1 MLNTSSSYIQSQLS
15 SVWPEWRI
23 TGTLGK
29 GTYGDVYEILR
40 DDLGISY
47 KCALKV
53 LTLESYESDPSL
65 EEFVRNV
72 SREIDMMMQLKGAP
86 HIVTIEDYAVL
97 RDKGVRTILI
107 RMELLESVEKLSRKP
122 GGLDKG
128 EVLQLGIDI
137 CTALTSC
144 ELSNII
150 HRDIKLSNIF
160 YSKKTG
166 YKLGDFGIS
175 RTMDSIHEK
184 ISMSSAGTIQYLAP
198 EVYYGYKYDNT
209 VDIYSLGISLY
220 ILLNNNLPPFC
231 NEYNLPPEQIS
242 MAMIHEANMRRLRG
256 ERFGAPANADE
267 RLASVI
273 CAACDPDSGNR
284 FPSASQFL
292 NALLACRDNRPVS
305 LPGKTQSL
313 NMTSQVLPSA
323 GTEDNPTK
331 MLFAESNPFQQGSY
345 SQPAGSQRTG
355 QDSLAGHSAAGI
367 PGAAPPFSSNDEY
380 TGYSE
385 DEKHPS
391 SKRPVLLC
399 ILLALIAA
407 SLFCAILLMKR
418 ASSSS
423 TGSASQAPAEDPPAA
438 DSDEPAETEDGD
450 SSETV
455 SYVVTWTD
463 QEGRILGSTTS
474 AGYDGDSITVK
485 APEVNG
491 YEPINEEINITLRAG
506 ADNSVTFVYT
516 PVETAPEMDI
526 PSYDTLLYNGHTY
539 YAYETAEIN
548 SFRQAQEYC
557 ESRGGYL
564 AVIDDDAENTALYDY
579 VMHDLGLEDAY
590 FGLTDEKTEGQWE
603 WVDGSPYWYDNWLEG
618 QPDNAND
625 GEDYALFFY
634 KDTPYTWNDGDFGKD
649 HDTGTVVFL
658 IEWNGQ

>member
-273 CAACDPDSGNR
+273 CTACDPDSRNR
-284 FPSASQFL
+284 FQSASQFL

-345 SQPAGSQRTG
+345 SQAASAQRTG
-355 QDSLAGHSAAGI
+355 QNGFFDSSSANI
-367 PGAAPPFSSNDEY
+367 PNAAPPFSSNDKH
-380 TGYSE
+380 TGHRKE
-385 DEKHPS
+385 DPS
-391 SKRPVLLC
+391 SPKRPVLLC

-438 DSDEPAETEDGD
+438 DSEEPAETDDVD

-474 AGYDGDSITVK
+474 AGSDGDFITVK

-491 YEPINEEINITLRAG
+491 YEPINEMINITLHAG

-618 QPDNAND
+618 QPDDAND

>member
-242 MAMIHEANMRRLRG
+242 MAMIHEANMRRL
-256 ERFGAPANADE
+256 P
-267 RLASVI
+267 
-273 CAACDPDSGNR
+273 PMQMSGWR
-284 FPSASQFL
+284 PSYV
-292 NALLACRDNRPVS
+292 RPV
-305 LPGKTQSL
+305 
-313 NMTSQVLPSA
+313 
-323 GTEDNPTK
+323 
-331 MLFAESNPFQQGSY
+331 
-345 SQPAGSQRTG
+345 
-355 QDSLAGHSAAGI
+355 I
-367 PGAAPPFSSNDEY
+367 PIRE
-380 TGYSE
+380 
-385 DEKHPS
+385 
-391 SKRPVLLC
+391 
-399 ILLALIAA
+399 IA
-407 SLFCAILLMKR
+407 
-418 ASSSS
+418 
-423 TGSASQAPAEDPPAA
+423 
-438 DSDEPAETEDGD
+438 
-450 SSETV
+450 
-455 SYVVTWTD
+455 
-463 QEGRILGSTTS
+463 
-474 AGYDGDSITVK
+474 
-485 APEVNG
+485 
-491 YEPINEEINITLRAG
+491 
-506 ADNSVTFVYT
+506 
-516 PVETAPEMDI
+516 
-526 PSYDTLLYNGHTY
+526 
-539 YAYETAEIN
+539 
-548 SFRQAQEYC
+548 FRQPL
-557 ESRGGYL
+557 S
-564 AVIDDDAENTALYDY
+564 
-579 VMHDLGLEDAY
+579 
-590 FGLTDEKTEGQWE
+590 
-603 WVDGSPYWYDNWLEG
+603 S
-618 QPDNAND
+618 
-625 GEDYALFFY
+625 
-634 KDTPYTWNDGDFGKD
+634 
-649 HDTGTVVFL
+649 
-658 IEWNGQ
+658 

>member
-345 SQPAGSQRTG
+345 SQQAGAQRPG

-438 DSDEPAETEDGD
+438 DSEEPAETDDVD

>member
-367 PGAAPPFSSNDEY
+367 PGAAPPFSSSDKY
-380 TGYSE
+380 TDYG
-385 DEKHPS
+385 EKDPS
-391 SKRPVLLC
+391 SPKRPVLLC

-423 TGSASQAPAEDPPAA
+423 TVFNITGNVLVMKMADAAKLLRFSYYRIYGQRDNTAGYFKANVKPSRTNTNHVSCFRKDEQKRGFWNLIISDRTLALYGVKVGMTKKQAHDLLTKNKWKKI
-438 DSDEPAETEDGD
+438 SDEPDEVLYSLFAVFRLLLFN
-450 SSETV
+450 STV
-455 SYVVTWTD
+455 
-463 QEGRILGSTTS
+463 TS
-474 AGYDGDSITVK
+474 AMLTPPIF
-485 APEVNG
+485 
-491 YEPINEEINITLRAG
+491 EPPLCI
-506 ADNSVTFVYT
+506 
-516 PVETAPEMDI
+516 
-526 PSYDTLLYNGHTY
+526 LL
-539 YAYETAEIN
+539 
-548 SFRQAQEYC
+548 
-557 ESRGGYL
+557 
-564 AVIDDDAENTALYDY
+564 
-579 VMHDLGLEDAY
+579 
-590 FGLTDEKTEGQWE
+590 
-603 WVDGSPYWYDNWLEG
+603 
-618 QPDNAND
+618 
-625 GEDYALFFY
+625 
-634 KDTPYTWNDGDFGKD
+634 
-649 HDTGTVVFL
+649 
-658 IEWNGQ
+658 

>member
-367 PGAAPPFSSNDEY
+367 PGAAPPFSSSDKY
-380 TGYSE
+380 TDYG
-385 DEKHPS
+385 EKDPS
-391 SKRPVLLC
+391 SPKRPVLLC

-438 DSDEPAETEDGD
+438 DSEEPAETDDVD

-506 ADNSVTFVYT
+506 AENSVTFVYT

>member
-23 TGTLGK
+23 TDTLGK

-97 RDKGVRTILI
+97 RDNGVRTILI
-107 RMELLESVEKLSRKP
+107 RMELLESVEKISRRP
-122 GGLDKG
+122 GGLDKR
-128 EVLQLGIDI
+128 EVLQMGIDI
-137 CTALTSC
+137 CTALTTC

-150 HRDIKLSNIF
+150 HRDIKPSNIF

-345 SQPAGSQRTG
+345 SQQAGSQRPG

-438 DSDEPAETEDGD
+438 DSDEPAETEDRD

-634 KDTPYTWNDGDFGKD
+634 KDTPYKWNDGDFGKD

>member
-23 TGTLGK
+23 TDTLGK

-273 CAACDPDSGNR
+273 CAACDPDPGNR

-323 GTEDNPTK
+323 GAEDNPTK

-345 SQPAGSQRTG
+345 SQQAGSQRPG

-423 TGSASQAPAEDPPAA
+423 TGSTSQAPAEDPPAA
-438 DSDEPAETEDGD
+438 DSNEPAETEDGD

-474 AGYDGDSITVK
+474 AGSDGDFITVK

-491 YEPINEEINITLRAG
+491 YEPINEMINITLHAG

-579 VMHDLGLEDAY
+579 VIHDLGLEDAY

-634 KDTPYTWNDGDFGKD
+634 KDTPYKWNDGDFGKD

>member
-273 CAACDPDSGNR
+273 CTACDPDSGNR
-284 FPSASQFL
+284 FQSASQFL

-345 SQPAGSQRTG
+345 SQAASAQRTG
-355 QDSLAGHSAAGI
+355 QNGFFDSSSANI
-367 PGAAPPFSSNDEY
+367 PNAAPPFSSNDKH
-380 TGYSE
+380 TGHRKE
-385 DEKHPS
+385 DPS
-391 SKRPVLLC
+391 SPKRPVLLC

-438 DSDEPAETEDGD
+438 DSEEPAETDDVD

-474 AGYDGDSITVK
+474 AGSDGDFITVK

-491 YEPINEEINITLRAG
+491 YEPINEMINITLHAG

>member
-305 LPGKTQSL
+305 LPGKTQSP

-367 PGAAPPFSSNDEY
+367 PGAAPPFSSSDKY
-380 TGYSE
+380 TDYG
-385 DEKHPS
+385 EKDPS
-391 SKRPVLLC
+391 SPKRPVLLC

-438 DSDEPAETEDGD
+438 DSEEPAETDDVD

-506 ADNSVTFVYT
+506 AENSVTFVYT